1 MLCWGP
7 FSLGFVTL
15 AIELDQL
22 AHFSVKK
29 QRTLKVNKNLN
40 NFREVVKKKQI
51 FYGQADRKGGK
62 ESATVSKCENFDPY
76 FSMEYDSMILKT
88 HFISL

>member
-1 MLCWGP
+1 MYQILVLCWGP

-40 NFREVVKKKQI
+40 NFREVVKKSGY
-51 FYGQADRKGGK
+51 F
-62 ESATVSKCENFDPY
+62 TVRLTVSQSKCENFDP
-76 FSMEYDSMILKT
+76 FFLNGILV
-88 HFISL
+88 